1 MTDCPCHPSFGN
13 VFRFVICHSILAIPS
28 HIGPNARPIDKRP
41 ERPPCKRIRRPRVR
55 RRLHH
60 AEDYRAQ
67 STRVAAPN
75 RCWRSAGLNSG
86 VDRLGEHVPAL
97 AGDLFSSFFG
107 HLVPNYDSRLRPMK
121 KILVLLFC
129 VCALLGSVRPAEA
142 GNVSWGIPLPFP
154 FLFYKF
160 GCGNCGQ
167 TNGNGYSKEG
177 GYANTTVAGF
187 PMRRSCPCIPC
198 WLQYHVEYDCD
209 MRLGQTTS
217 MPGVGGPR
225 D

>member
-1 MTDCPCHPSFGN
+1 MRSGRLIWGVRTIREGC
-13 VFRFVICHSILAIPS
+13 RTAILL
-28 HIGPNARPIDKRP
+28 
-41 ERPPCKRIRRPRVR
+41 ERHGRR
-55 RRLHH
+55 RRLI
-60 AEDYRAQ
+60 
-67 STRVAAPN
+67 P
-75 RCWRSAGLNSG
+75 
-86 VDRLGEHVPAL
+86 L
-97 AGDLFSSFFG
+97 AGNLFSSFFG
-107 HLVPNYDSRLRPMK
+107 RLVPHYDSRLRPMK

-160 GCGNCGQ
+160 GCCGQ

-177 GYANTTVAGF
+177 AYSNTTVAGF
-187 PMRRSCPCIPC
+187 PTRRSCPCIPC
-198 WLQYHVEYDCD
+198 WLQYHVEYDCE